1 MSAFVGPG
9 AVRTGGVPAAGPA
22 ARPTPVSIPVG
33 GGKGGVGK
41 TFLVANLATA
51 LARAGHRVVAVDAD
65 LEGANLHTCVGVA
78 DPGPSLAD
86 FVAGRVD
93 DVASLLVDTP
103 IPNLRI
109 VAATHGHFDHP
120 QPGHSERV
128 RLMRQLR
135 ELDADFV
142 LLDLGAGTHPAVL
155 DYFMIGDAGLVV
167 ITPEPT
173 SLENAYAFLRAAF
186 YRRLQLAM
194 LSHRV
199 RDAVALAM
207 DERNERGI
215 RTPFDLLRE
224 VRALDPVEGARFVD
238 TMRAFRPR
246 LVVNEARTAEDVKLG
261 FSVRSVCRK
270 FFGIEAEYLGYVNHD
285 DAARHSVRARRPVVE
300 AYPRSDAAIYL
311 ERVARKLAQD
321 LVPPGEAPDAPEGG
335 A

>member
-1 MSAFVGPG
+1 MTALVGTGVVRPG
-9 AVRTGGVPAAGPA
+9 RVATGAP
-22 ARPTPVSIPVG
+22 ARPLPIAIPVG

-41 TFLVANLATA
+41 TFLVANLAAA

-65 LEGANLHTCVGVA
+65 LEGANLHTCLGVS

-86 FVAGRVD
+86 FVAGRSD
-93 DVASLLVDTP
+93 DVASLLVETP

-109 VAATHGHFDHP
+109 LAATHGHFEHP

-135 ELDADFV
+135 ELDAEFV
-142 LLDLGAGTHPAVL
+142 LMDLGAGAHPAVL
-155 DYFMIGDAGLVV
+155 DYFMIGEGGIVV

-173 SLENAYAFLRAAF
+173 SLENAYSFLRAAF

-199 RDAVALAM
+199 RDAVTLAM

-224 VRALDPVEGARFVD
+224 VRALDPAEGARFVD
-238 TMRAFRPR
+238 TMLAFRPR
-246 LVVNEARTAEDVKLG
+246 LIVNEARTAEDVKLG

-285 DAARHSVRARRPVVE
+285 DAARRSVLGRRPVVE
-300 AYPRSDAAIYL
+300 VYPRSDAAIYL
-311 ERVARKLAQD
+311 ERVARKLEEG
-321 LVPPGEAPDAPEGG
+321 LVRRGEGEEGP

>member
-1 MSAFVGPG
+1 MTALVGTGVVRPG
-9 AVRTGGVPAAGPA
+9 RVATGAP
-22 ARPTPVSIPVG
+22 ARPLPIAIPVG

-41 TFLVANLATA
+41 TFLVANLAAA

-65 LEGANLHTCVGVA
+65 LEGANLHTCLGVS

-86 FVAGRVD
+86 FVAGRSD
-93 DVASLLVDTP
+93 DVASLLVETP

-109 VAATHGHFDHP
+109 LAATHGHFEHP

-135 ELDADFV
+135 ELDAEFV
-142 LLDLGAGTHPAVL
+142 LMDLGAGAHPAVL
-155 DYFMIGDAGLVV
+155 DYFMIGEGGIVV

-173 SLENAYAFLRAAF
+173 SLENAYSFLRAAF

-199 RDAVALAM
+199 RDAVTLAM

-224 VRALDPVEGARFVD
+224 VRALDPAEGARFVE
-238 TMRAFRPR
+238 TMLAFRPR
-246 LVVNEARTAEDVKLG
+246 LIVNEARSAEDVKLG

-285 DAARHSVRARRPVVE
+285 DAARRSVLGRRPVVE
-300 AYPRSDAAIYL
+300 VYPRSDAAIYL
-311 ERVARKLAQD
+311 ERVARKLEEG
-321 LVPPGEAPDAPEGG
+321 LVRRGEGEEGP

>member
-1 MSAFVGPG
+1 VSAFVGSGAIRAGGASTSG
-9 AVRTGGVPAAGPA
+9 AVS
-22 ARPTPVSIPVG
+22 RPQPVSIPVG

-51 LARAGHRVVAVDAD
+51 LARAGHRVVAADAD

-86 FVAGRVD
+86 FVAGRTDEVR
-93 DVASLLVDTP
+93 SLLVDTP

-109 VAATHGHFDHP
+109 LAATHGNFGHA
-120 QPGHSERV
+120 QPSQADRV

-135 ELDADFV
+135 ALDADFV
-142 LLDLGAGTHPAVL
+142 LLDLGAGTHPAVI
-155 DYFMIGDAGLVV
+155 DYFMIGEAGIVV

-199 RDAVALAM
+199 RELVALAM

-224 VRALDPVEGARFVD
+224 VRALDPSEGARFVE

-246 LVVNEARTAEDVKLG
+246 LVVNEARTADDVKLG

-270 FFGIEAEYLGYVNHD
+270 FFGIDAEYLGYVNHD
-285 DAARHSVRARRPVVE
+285 EAARRSVRSRRPVVE
-300 AYPRSDAAIYL
+300 AHPRSDAAIYI
-311 ERVARKLAQD
+311 ERVARKLVAS
-321 LVPPGEAPDAPEGG
+321 LARSGPAPEDLP
-335 A
+335 

>member
-1 MSAFVGPG
+1 VTALVGTGVVRPG
-9 AVRTGGVPAAGPA
+9 RVATGAP
-22 ARPTPVSIPVG
+22 ARPLPIAIPVG

-41 TFLVANLATA
+41 TFLVANLAAA

-65 LEGANLHTCVGVA
+65 LEGANLHTCLGVS

-86 FVAGRVD
+86 FVAGRSD
-93 DVASLLVDTP
+93 DVASLLVETP

-109 VAATHGHFDHP
+109 LAATHGHFEHP

-135 ELDADFV
+135 ELDAEFV
-142 LLDLGAGTHPAVL
+142 LMDLGAGAHPAVL
-155 DYFMIGDAGLVV
+155 DYFMIGEGGIVV

-173 SLENAYAFLRAAF
+173 SLENAYSFLRAAF

-199 RDAVALAM
+199 RDAVTLAM

-224 VRALDPVEGARFVD
+224 VRALDPAEGARFVD
-238 TMRAFRPR
+238 TMLAFRPR
-246 LVVNEARTAEDVKLG
+246 LIVNEARTAEDVKLG

-285 DAARHSVRARRPVVE
+285 DAARRSVLGRRPVVE
-300 AYPRSDAAIYL
+300 VYPRSDAAIYL
-311 ERVARKLAQD
+311 ERVARKLEEG
-321 LVPPGEAPDAPEGG
+321 LVRRGEGEEGP

>member
-1 MSAFVGPG
+1 VSPNPG
-9 AVRTGGVPAAGPA
+9 QGARPIAAPVEPAAV
-22 ARPTPVSIPVG
+22 ARRRPIAIPVG

-41 TFLVANLATA
+41 TFLVANLSAA
-51 LARAGHRVVAVDAD
+51 LAGAGYRVVAADAD
-65 LEGANLHTCVGVA
+65 LEGANLHTCVGVP

-86 FVAGRVD
+86 FVAGRAERVQE
-93 DVASLLVDTP
+93 LLVETP

-109 VAATHGHFDHP
+109 LAATHGSLDRP
-120 QPGHSERV
+120 QPGQADRV

-142 LLDLGAGTHPAVL
+142 LLDLGAGTHPAVI
-155 DYFMIGDAGLVV
+155 DYFMIGEAGIVV

-199 RDAVALAM
+199 RDVVALAM

-215 RTPFDLLRE
+215 RTPLDLLRE
-224 VRALDPVEGARFVD
+224 VRALDPAEGARFVE

-270 FFGIEAEYLGYVNHD
+270 FFGIEAEYIGYVNHD
-285 DAARHSVRARRPVVE
+285 EAARRSVRSRRPVV
-300 AYPRSDAAIYL
+300 AANPRSDASIYIQ
-311 ERVARKLAQD
+311 RVARKLVSG
-321 LVPPGEAPDAPEGG
+321 LGPPGPRTGDAP
-335 A
+335 

>member
-1 MSAFVGPG
+1 VSATLGQSAFPAG
-9 AVRTGGVPAAGPA
+9 APAEEARA
-22 ARPTPVSIPVG
+22 ARARPVAIPVG

-51 LARAGHRVVAVDAD
+51 LARAGHRVVAADAD
-65 LEGANLHTCVGVA
+65 LEGANLHTCVGVV

-86 FVAGRVD
+86 FVAGRTD
-93 DVASLLVDTP
+93 DVRSLLVDTP
-103 IPNLRI
+103 IANLRI
-109 VAATHGHFDHP
+109 LAATHGNFGMA
-120 QPGHSERV
+120 QPEQADRV

-142 LLDLGAGTHPAVL
+142 LVDLGAGTHPAVI
-155 DYFMIGDAGLVV
+155 DYFMIGEAGIVV

-199 RDAVALAM
+199 REVVALAM

-215 RTPFDLLRE
+215 RTPLDLLRE
-224 VRALDPVEGARFVD
+224 VRAIDPAEGARFVE

-285 DAARHSVRARRPVVE
+285 EAARRSVRNRRPVVE
-300 AYPRSDAAIYL
+300 AEPRSDAAIYIQ
-311 ERVARKLAQD
+311 RVARKLVE
-321 LVPPGEAPDAPEGG
+321 LGRPEAAESEP
-335 A
+335 

>member
-1 MSAFVGPG
+1 LSAVVGPG
-9 AVRTGGVPAAGPA
+9 AVRSGRVAAAGTL
-22 ARPTPVSIPVG
+22 ARALPVSIPIG

-41 TFLVANLATA
+41 TFLVANLATS

-65 LEGANLHTCVGVA
+65 LEGANLHTCVGVP

-86 FVAGRVD
+86 FVAGRVN

-109 VAATHGHFDHP
+109 LAATHGHFDHA

-155 DYFMIGDAGLVV
+155 DYFMIGEAGIVV

-173 SLENAYAFLRAAF
+173 SLENAYSFLRAAF

-199 RDAVALAM
+199 RDAVTLAM

-224 VRALDPVEGARFVD
+224 VRALDPAEGARFVD

-270 FFGIEAEYLGYVNHD
+270 VFGIEAEYLGYVNHD
-285 DAARHSVRARRPVVE
+285 EAARHSVRSRRPVVE

-311 ERVARKLAQD
+311 ERVARKLVEG
-321 LVPPGEAPDAPEGG
+321 LVRPGASREAAP
-335 A
+335 

>member
-1 MSAFVGPG
+1 M
-9 AVRTGGVPAAGPA
+9 PAGTPA
-22 ARPTPVSIPVG
+22 ARARALRAHPIAIPVG

-41 TFLVANLATA
+41 TFLVANLAAA
-51 LARAGHRVVAVDAD
+51 LARAGHRVVAADAD
-65 LEGANLHTCVGVA
+65 LEGANLHTCVGVP

-86 FVAGRVD
+86 FVAGRSD
-93 DVASLLVDTP
+93 DVRSLLVDTP
-103 IPNLRI
+103 IANLRI
-109 VAATHGHFDHP
+109 LAATHGNLGMS
-120 QPGHSERV
+120 QPGQAERV

-142 LLDLGAGTHPAVL
+142 LLDLGAGTHPAVI
-155 DYFMIGDAGLVV
+155 DYFMIGEAGIVV

-173 SLENAYAFLRAAF
+173 SIENAYAFLRAAF

-199 RDAVALAM
+199 RDVVALAM

-215 RTPFDLLRE
+215 RTPLDLLRE
-224 VRALDPVEGARFVD
+224 VRAIDPAEGARFLE

-246 LVVNEARTAEDVKLG
+246 LVVNEVRTAEDVKLG

-270 FFGIEAEYLGYVNHD
+270 FFGIELEYLGYVNHD
-285 DAARHSVRARRPVVE
+285 EAARRSVRSRRPVVD
-300 AYPRSDAAIYL
+300 ANPRSDAAIYI
-311 ERVARKLAQD
+311 ERVARKLVAG
-321 LVPPGEAPDAPEGG
+321 LGRAGPAEEG

>member
-1 MSAFVGPG
+1 VSADAGRSAIPSDESASTG
-9 AVRTGGVPAAGPA
+9 RAVRRQAIA
-22 ARPTPVSIPVG
+22 IPGG

-51 LARAGHRVVAVDAD
+51 LARAGYRVVAADAD
-65 LEGANLHTCVGVA
+65 LEGANLHTCVGVP

-86 FVAGRVD
+86 FVARRSTD
-93 DVASLLVDTP
+93 IRELLVDTP

-109 VAATHGHFDHP
+109 LAATHGSFGAP
-120 QPGHSERV
+120 QPRQAERV

-142 LLDLGAGTHPAVL
+142 LVDLGAGTHPAVV
-155 DYFMIGDAGLVV
+155 DYFMIGEAGIVV

-173 SLENAYAFLRAAF
+173 SIENAYSFLRAAF
-186 YRRLQLAM
+186 YRRLELAM
-194 LSHRV
+194 LSHQV
-199 RDAVALAM
+199 REVVALAM

-215 RTPFDLLRE
+215 RTPLDLLRE
-224 VRALDPVEGARFVD
+224 VRALDPEEGARFVE

-285 DAARHSVRARRPVVE
+285 EAARRSVRSRRPVVE
-300 AYPRSDAAIYL
+300 SNPGSDAAIYL
-311 ERVARKLAQD
+311 ERVARKLVAG
-321 LVPPGEAPDAPEGG
+321 LGRPDPRADG
-335 A
+335 AS

>member
-1 MSAFVGPG
+1 VSANVERSEILAVEPVGPG
-9 AVRTGGVPAAGPA
+9 RAMRGAAIA
-22 ARPTPVSIPVG
+22 IPVG

-51 LARAGHRVVAVDAD
+51 LAKAGYRVVAADAD
-65 LEGANLHTCVGVA
+65 LEGANLHTCVGVP
-78 DPGPSLAD
+78 DPGPTLAD
-86 FVAGRVD
+86 FVAGRCQ
-93 DVASLLVDTP
+93 DVRELLVDTP

-109 VAATHGHFDHP
+109 LAATHGSFAAA
-120 QPGHSERV
+120 QPEPADRV

-135 ELDADFV
+135 GLDADFV
-142 LLDLGAGTHPAVL
+142 LVDLGAGTHPAVV
-155 DYFMIGDAGLVV
+155 DYFMIGEAGIVV

-173 SLENAYAFLRAAF
+173 SIENAYSFLRAAF
-186 YRRLQLAM
+186 YRRLELAM

-199 RDAVALAM
+199 RDVVALAM

-215 RTPFDLLRE
+215 RTPLDLLRE
-224 VRALDPVEGARFVD
+224 VRAIDSEEGARFVE

-285 DAARHSVRARRPVVE
+285 EAARRSVRSRRPVVE
-300 AYPRSDAAIYL
+300 MQPRSDAAIYI
-311 ERVARKLAQD
+311 ERVARKLVSGLGRAD
-321 LVPPGEAPDAPEGG
+321 PLVDDAT
-335 A
+335 